1 MARRAKDGRVRVI
14 DASEQRQYLQEGS
27 YEVYEKI
34 GPPTGAT
41 EFHYHDFY
49 EIIFISEGQFA
60 SQVGDVT
67 HELRKGDFLLIG
79 RNTLHRYYPEEK
91 KHDTSRRFIIW
102 IRPEM
107 LDELSGGET
116 DLSACFRE
124 GSAVIYHFPLNYE
137 DILGGFLIKLA
148 MSELVDDVDP
158 VMRRVMDRGYLA
170 LFFSYLNVLCERHSY
185 IYADSAVME
194 NTIVEEIDRYIE
206 EHIEEPV
213 TIDELAGAAHLSKY
227 YFVRR
232 FKELTG
238 VTAHTYLINKRLIRA
253 CELLKDGE
261 EVMNVY
267 SAVGFSD
274 YSVFLRNFRKVYG
287 VSPRE
292 YAKEG

>member
-1 MARRAKDGRVRVI
+1 MRVI
-14 DASEQRQYLQEGS
+14 DAAEQRQYMQEGD

-34 GPPTGAT
+34 GPPVGAT
-41 EFHYHDFY
+41 SFHYHDFY
-49 EIIFISEGQFA
+49 EIIYIAEGQFA
-60 SQVGDVT
+60 SQVGEVT

-91 KHDTSRRFIIW
+91 KHDDSRRIILW
-102 IRPEM
+102 VRDEM
-107 LDELSGGET
+107 LLRLSGGDS
-116 DLSACFRE
+116 DLSACFRD

-137 DILGGFLIKLA
+137 DILSGFLMKLA
-148 MSELVDDVDP
+148 MSELINDVDP
-158 VMRRVMDRGYLA
+158 QMRGVMDRGYLT
-170 LFFSYLNVLCERHSY
+170 LFFSYLNVLCARHDY
-185 IYADSAVME
+185 IFADAAVME
-194 NTIVEEIDRYIE
+194 NSLVEEIDRHIATHME
-206 EHIEEPV
+206 EVI
-213 TIDELAGAAHLSKY
+213 TIDDLAEVVHLSKY

-238 VTAHTYLINKRLIRA
+238 VTAHTYLINRRLIRA

-267 SAVGFSD
+267 GRVGFSD

-292 YAKEG
+292 YAREE